1 MKTEKE
7 LIAKWMKRI
16 VFLIKNKRFLRREV
30 YSWIQTLRIKI
41 VYGELLSWEEVKQLY
56 LTFHKIEWRI
66 G

>member
-7 LIAKWMKRI
+7 LKAKWMKRI
-16 VFLIKNKRFLRREV
+16 VFLIKNKRFLRQEV
-30 YSWIQTLRIKI
+30 YSWIQTLRIKM

>member
-16 VFLIKNKRFLRREV
+16 VFLIKNKRFLRQEV

-56 LTFHKIEWRI
+56 LTFHKVEWRI